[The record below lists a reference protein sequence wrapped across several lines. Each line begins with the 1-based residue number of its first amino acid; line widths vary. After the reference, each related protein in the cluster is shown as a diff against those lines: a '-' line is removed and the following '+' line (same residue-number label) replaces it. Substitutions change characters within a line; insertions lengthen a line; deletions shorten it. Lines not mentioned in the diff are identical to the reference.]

1 MKIGS
6 IKEDLAYEKRISITP
21 ESAKSL
27 IGLGLKICIEKN
39 YATHLGIED
48 KDYEVLGV

>member
-21 ESAKSL
+21 DSAKSL

-39 YATHLGIED
+39 YATHLGNRRQR
-48 KDYEVLGV
+48 LRGSRS